1 MKKII
6 FMLVM
11 LLSSLMCNAQQ
22 KVTQI
27 GSTFKV
33 EKPEK
38 SSDKKEEVKTQYFIE
53 VEGKKYSIYKGK
65 KGGYYYYNF
74 QGKKKYVPKEV
85 KEKILGKKLPK

>member
-11 LLSSLMCNAQQ
+11 LLSSLCVSAQTQ

-33 EKPEK
+33 EKSEK
-38 SSDKKEEVKTQYFIE
+38 SKDQKSNETKTSFTIE
-53 VEGKKYSIYKGK
+53 VEGKRYPIYKGSR
-65 KGGYYYYNF
+65 GGYYYYDF

-85 KEKILGKKLPK
+85 KEKLKYGK

>member
-22 KVTQI
+22 KVTKI

-38 SSDKKEEVKTQYFIE
+38 SSDKKEEIKTQYFIE
-53 VEGKKYSIYKGK
+53 IEGKKYPIYKGK
-65 KGGYYYYNF
+65 KGGYYYYDF

-85 KEKILGKKLPK
+85 KEKLKSQRI